1 MEPQPHS
8 VADAA
13 GLEAASIDGS
23 PQQQAGSPRRPLPA
37 VASLEYQRAKL
48 AEESQAAATELQVAR
63 AEALRALQTGEPN
76 GGTSA
81 NGLQLEHEEENG
93 REDTVV
99 IVPGESYLVLTICR
113 VRVGVELNSEPIG
126 EIRAGEV
133 VGKSLI
139 ILFVYPRLAVVSL
152 SAAEMLMLVH
162 SCVGD

>member
-1 MEPQPHS
+1 
-8 VADAA
+8 
-13 GLEAASIDGS
+13 
-23 PQQQAGSPRRPLPA
+23 